1 MFYESDQAYRYGV
14 EDANELMATTAP
26 IDRLGRIAYA
36 EGLLKG
42 IFANAPADCEEIRIG
57 MRVWFKSV
65 AASDTFILVDWLH
78 VGGGRTRNRIEERSN
93 QVEVTQSM
101 IDAACKPAGWA
112 MGRPSRRNTTE
123 FMYTFSRAELD
134 QHEYRLDSRTVQTVE
149 RRHQERALEQFA
161 TAS

>member
-1 MFYESDQAYRYGV
+1 MYRDYEQSYTWGI
-14 EDANELMATTAP
+14 EDANETMTAAP
-26 IDRLGRIAYA
+26 IDRLGRLAYA
-36 EGLLKG
+36 EGLLQG

-57 MRVWFKSV
+57 MRRWFAGV
-65 AASDTFILVDWLH
+65 AGQDTYILVDWLH
-78 VGGGRTRNRIEERSN
+78 VGGGRNRNRIEERSN
-93 QVEVTQSM
+93 QVEVTQAM

-149 RRHQERALEQFA
+149 RRLHEAALTPA
-161 TAS
+161 WV

>member
-1 MFYESDQAYRYGV
+1 MFYDTDQDYRWGV
-14 EDANELMATTAP
+14 EDANELMATVAPTALTA
-26 IDRLGRIAYA
+26 RWAYA

-57 MRVWFKSV
+57 MRRWFAGV
-65 AASDTFILVDWLH
+65 AGQDTFILTDWLH
-78 VGGGRTRNRIEERSN
+78 VGGGRVRTRIEERVN
-93 QVEVTQSM
+93 QVEVTQAM

-123 FMYTFSRAELD
+123 FMYSFTRAELD

-149 RRHQERALEQFA
+149 RHLHEAALTPNWA
-161 TAS
+161 